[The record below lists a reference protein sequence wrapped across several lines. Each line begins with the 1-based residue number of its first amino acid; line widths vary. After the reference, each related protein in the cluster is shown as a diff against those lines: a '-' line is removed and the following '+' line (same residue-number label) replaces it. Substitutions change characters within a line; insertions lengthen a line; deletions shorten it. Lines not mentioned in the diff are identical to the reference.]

1 MLYFLLTSGMASICS
16 ILLATLST
24 LISEARAGEILMGLG
39 VGATLGTLFSC
50 ISVEIVVIIIWL
62 LVFAPLL
69 IALLVLP
76 LVALPCTARTGI
88 LPGSVG
94 VGS

>member
-1 MLYFLLTSGMASICS
+1 MASICS

-24 LISEARAGEILMGLG
+24 LIPEARAGEVLMGLS
-39 VGATLGTLFSC
+39 VRAALGTLFSC
-50 ISVEIVVIIIWL
+50 ISVEIVVIVIWL

-69 IALLVLP
+69 VALLALP
-76 LVALPCTARTGI
+76 LVALPSAARTGI

>member
-1 MLYFLLTSGMASICS
+1 MFYFLLTCGMASICS

-24 LISEARAGEILMGLG
+24 FTSEARAGEILMSLG
-39 VGATLGTLFSC
+39 VGATLGSLFSR
-50 ISVEIVVIIIWL
+50 ISVEIVVIVIRL

-69 IALLVLP
+69 IALLALP